1 MSRNRRFAL
10 FVLAALA
17 LFAVC
22 HGYWGREAGTVHGAE
37 LERLVVDGVTYLRD
51 DADRYQQYSAADAG
65 RYLGRAL
72 SGDRPRLWVYAVK
85 DDPDRNV
92 LYVRDGYDGAFSV
105 REGWRPSDS
114 RR

>member
-1 MSRNRRFAL
+1 MKFT
-10 FVLAALA
+10 FKIQQYQTD
-17 LFAVC
+17 AV
-22 HGYWGREAGTVHGAE
+22 ESTVRVFQGQPY
-37 LERLVVDGVTYLRD
+37 RSGVTYLRD
-51 DADRYQQYSAADAG
+51 DADRYQQDSAADAG

-92 LYVRDGYDGAFSV
+92 LYVRDGYDGAFYV
-105 REGWRPSDS
+105 REGWGPSDS